1 MEGKQ
6 PTHSEEIDLA
16 SLFRPVTQ
24 FFRPIFDRIGRHFAA
39 LRANI
44 FLFIGLFL
52 LISALGYCLRYVIP
66 RAYETEGVFAS
77 RYLPVKYCQLI
88 AEDLDD
94 HVGEPV
100 LSEELH
106 IGGDV
111 AENITRI
118 RLIPVTDLIDSR
130 DSSIQSFVLRL
141 HLKKMD
147 DVDSIQRGLIEYF
160 DNNEYTL
167 RREED
172 KRNSMLALRTN
183 VTAKI
188 ASLDS
193 LTQIVNS
200 SVIPR
205 STGQGIILGQPVDP
219 VNVYKAQDSF
229 YIQKVNIETELAHI
243 NNIETVHSFLKF
255 SEPNY
260 PHIRMLILIALGA
273 GLLLAFFLTPAL
285 GRKP

>member
-1 MEGKQ
+1 
-6 PTHSEEIDLA
+6 
-16 SLFRPVTQ
+16 
-24 FFRPIFDRIGRHFAA
+24 
-39 LRANI
+39 
-44 FLFIGLFL
+44 
-52 LISALGYCLRYVIP
+52 
-66 RAYETEGVFAS
+66 
-77 RYLPVKYCQLI
+77 
-88 AEDLDD
+88 
-94 HVGEPV
+94 
-100 LSEELH
+100 
-106 IGGDV
+106 
-111 AENITRI
+111 
-118 RLIPVTDLIDSR
+118 
-130 DSSIQSFVLRL
+130 
-141 HLKKMD
+141 
-147 DVDSIQRGLIEYF
+147 
-160 DNNEYTL
+160 
-167 RREED
+167 
-172 KRNSMLALRTN
+172 